1 MGSVEKRLEAI
12 VEGLSPE
19 EKAKLVIEDL
29 FRGEPVLS
37 PLNRCKMLAS
47 MTPEE
52 GRRYNSALDRYDRVK
67 SNIGILDRLANSVR
81 KQLLMRDRILWFE
94 RALVEVEEA
103 IIFDREVAGPLL
115 LDNSNL
121 KPGLWSCGSLWA
133 P

>member
-94 RALVEVEEA
+94 RALVELEEA
-103 IIFDREVAGPLL
+103 IIFDRGEP
-115 LDNSNL
+115 
-121 KPGLWSCGSLWA
+121 SLSW
-133 P
+133 